1 MTYSIKITREDLD
14 NLNKI
19 LYKYSPRE
27 NAAFLLAGK
36 TDNKNSVDFLV
47 RRIIEIPDSE
57 FKIRDKT
64 HLEISPRAINGII
77 SLCEANKLGVII
89 CHSHP
94 KLSMH
99 DYSSSD
105 DFGEKRIAEVFHDCL
120 SEYPIASLLISDCGY
135 RGRYWRFKTK
145 PKIINQIKVIGR
157 YIENNDLSGRESKQ
171 SFNAELY
178 DRQVLA
184 LGELGQNKIAKTK
197 VGIVGVGGTGSAV
210 AEQLVRLGVR
220 DFVIVDKDYFD
231 SSNLTRVYGSF
242 HKHLPSFLSKQFERL
257 RYKKVNIIKKHLYH
271 IKRNIR
277 VIPVFGNTV
286 MTETCRALL
295 DRDIIFSCTD
305 DHWGR
310 SILNQIAYQYLI
322 PVINIGV
329 RIDSRDKKIT
339 GGTGALHVLRPGK
352 PCLWCYEYLK
362 ADIISS
368 ESMLKKERDK
378 LLTEGYVK
386 GVGTKAPSIL
396 SFTSTMASLAT
407 TIFLQMVTDFM
418 GQKGAVSHLRYDIM
432 EEDLRRGTVEPLND
446 CVCKKVKAFGDF
458 TSLNTYKRSD
468 FIRIFKNDK

>member
-27 NAAFLLAGK
+27 NAAFLLVGK
-36 TDNKNSVDFLV
+36 ADNKNSVYFPV

-57 FKIRDKT
+57 FKIRDNA

-77 SLCEANKLGVII
+77 SLCEANKLGAIV

-105 DFGEKRIAEVFHDCL
+105 DFGEKRIAEVFHNCL
-120 SEYPIASLLISDCGY
+120 PEHPFASLLLTDRGY
-135 RGRYWRFKTK
+135 KGRYWPFKRQ
-145 PKIINQIKVIGR
+145 PKIINRIKVIGR
-157 YIENNDLSGRESKQ
+157 YIGNIDLIKEESGQ
-171 SFNAELY
+171 SVDTELY

-184 LGELGQNKIAKTK
+184 LGELGQIKIAKTK

-210 AEQLVRLGVR
+210 AEQLVRLGVK

-242 HKHLPSFLSKQFERL
+242 HEHLPSLLAKKFVKL
-257 RYKKVNIIKKHLYH
+257 RYKKVTMLKKHLFR
-271 IKRNIR
+271 IKRNVR
-277 VIPVFGNTV
+277 VIPIFGNTV
-286 MTETCRALL
+286 MTEVCRLLL

-322 PVINIGV
+322 PIINIGV
-329 RIDSRDKKIT
+329 RVDSRDKKIT
-339 GGTGALHVLRPGK
+339 GGTGSLHVLRPGS

-362 ADIISS
+362 ADIIYS
-368 ESMLKKERDK
+368 ESMLKKERNK
-378 LLTEGYVK
+378 LLAEGYVE
-386 GVGTKAPSIL
+386 GLETKAPSVI

-407 TIFLQMVTDFM
+407 AIFLQMVTDFM
-418 GQKGAVSHLRYDIM
+418 GEDGVVSHFRYDIM
-432 EEDLRRGTVEPLND
+432 VGDVRRGRVEPLSD
-446 CVCKKVKAFGDF
+446 CICKKVKAFGDF
-458 TSLNTYKRSD
+458 KSLNTYKRTD
-468 FIRIFKNDK
+468 FIHFFENNA

>member
-1 MTYSIKITREDLD
+1 MIYSIKITREDL
-14 NLNKI
+14 NILNKI

-27 NAAFLLAGK
+27 NATFLLVGK
-36 TDNKNSVDFLV
+36 ADNKNSVDFLV

-64 HLEISPRAINGII
+64 QLEISPRAINGII
-77 SLCEANKLGVII
+77 SLCEVNKLGVIV

-105 DFGEKRIAEVFHDCL
+105 DFGEKRIAKVFHDCL
-120 SEYPIASLLISDCGY
+120 PEYPIASLLLSDCGY
-135 RGRYWRFKTK
+135 RGRYWGFKAK
-145 PKIINQIKVIGR
+145 PKIINHIKVIGR
-157 YIENNDLSGRESKQ
+157 YIENNNLSGQEPKQ
-171 SFNAELY
+171 SFDTELY

-184 LGELGQNKIAKTK
+184 LGELGQSIITKTK

-220 DFVIVDKDYFD
+220 DFIIVDKDYFD

-242 HKHLPSFLSKQFERL
+242 HKHLPFLLTKNFRKL
-257 RYKKVNIIKKHLYH
+257 RYKKVTIIKKHLFH
-271 IKRNIR
+271 IKRDIR
-277 VIPVFGNTV
+277 VVPIFGNIV
-286 MTETCRALL
+286 MSEVYRALL

-329 RIDSRDKKIT
+329 RIDSHDKKIT
-339 GGTGALHVLRPGK
+339 GGTGALHVLRSGK

-362 ADIISS
+362 ADIIFS

-386 GVGTKAPSIL
+386 GVETKTPSVI
-396 SFTSTMASLAT
+396 SFTSTMASLAV

-418 GQKGAVSHLRYDIM
+418 GEKGAVSHFRYDIM
-432 EEDLRRGTVEPLND
+432 EGDVRRGIVEPLTD
-446 CVCKKVKAFGDF
+446 CICKKVKAFGDF
-458 TSLNTYKRSD
+458 KALNTYKKGD
-468 FIRIFKNDK
+468 FIHIFKNDR

>member
-1 MTYSIKITREDLD
+1 MDYSIKITREDLD
-14 NLNKI
+14 ILNKI

-36 TDNKNSVDFLV
+36 IDNKDSVDFTV

-57 FKIRDKT
+57 FRIREKA

-77 SLCEANKLGVII
+77 ALCEANKLGLIV

-105 DFGEKRIAEVFHDCL
+105 DFGEQRIANVFHSCL
-120 SEYPIASLLISDCGY
+120 PGYPVTSLLLSDYGY
-135 RGRYWRFKTK
+135 RGRYWAFKSK
-145 PKIINQIKVIGR
+145 PKLINRIKVVGR
-157 YIENNDLSGRESKQ
+157 CIENIELSEKKSEEYK
-171 SFNAELY
+171 NVELY

-184 LGELGQNKIAKTK
+184 FGELGQIKIAKTK

-210 AEQLVRLGVR
+210 AEQLVRLGVK
-220 DFVIVDKDYFD
+220 DFVIIDKDYFD

-242 HKHLPSFLSKQFERL
+242 YRDIPSVLTKKIKWL
-257 RYKKVNIIKKHLYH
+257 RYKKVSLIKEHLYNIKKD
-271 IKRNIR
+271 IK
-277 VIPVFGNTV
+277 VIPIFGNTV
-286 MTETCRALL
+286 MTEACRALL

-305 DHWGR
+305 DQWGR
-310 SILNQIAYQYLI
+310 SVLNQIAYQYLM

-329 RIDSRDKKIT
+329 RIDSIDKKIT
-339 GGTGALHVLRPGK
+339 GGTGSLHVLRPGK

-368 ESMLKKERDK
+368 ESMLKRERDK
-378 LLTEGYVK
+378 LLKEGYVK
-386 GVGTKAPSIL
+386 GVETKTPSVISL
-396 SFTSTMASLAT
+396 TSTMASLAV

-418 GQKGAVSHLRYDIM
+418 GTNGAISCFRYDVM
-432 EEDLRRGTVEPLND
+432 EGDLRRGTVESPND
-446 CVCKKVKAFGDF
+446 CICKKVKALGDF
-458 TSLNTYKRSD
+458 KTLNTYKRRD
-468 FIRIFKNDK
+468 FIRIFENDK